1 MIANLVFKYGPL
13 TTTQIYELACCENIT
28 GSYENTSR
36 LKQSVDNSIKSLFHN
51 THILRMNPFTYE
63 WEFNAN
69 GVYVEGIIEPKRKFV
84 TQKFFIKPS
93 ELQYEQLG
101 NGMDYVYAI
110 YSPNN
115 RLYAAINKQGY
126 FPIKIGKTKNL
137 IRRIDR
143 LSESGPGML
152 AIGLAIKTNKATNL
166 ESNIHTQLTLR
177 GRSIEI
183 PGRKE
188 WFLTNLDE
196 VRSIYKKS
204 NWLERK

>member
-1 MIANLVFKYGPL
+1 M
-13 TTTQIYELACCENIT
+13 
-28 GSYENTSR
+28 YENTSR
-36 LKQSVDNSIKSLFHN
+36 IKYSVSSSIQSLFCN

-69 GVYVEGIIEPKRKFV
+69 GLYVDGIIEYQRKFV

-93 ELQYEQLG
+93 AIQYEQLG
-101 NGMDYVYAI
+101 HGIDYVYAI
-110 YSPNN
+110 YSPSN
-115 RLYAAINKQGY
+115 RFDAAINKQDC
-126 FPIKIGKTKNL
+126 FPIKIGKTNNL
-137 IRRIDR
+137 MRRISN

-152 AIGLAIKTNKATNL
+152 VIGLAIRTNKSTNL
-166 ESNIHTQLTLR
+166 ESTIHTQLAMR

-196 VRSIYKKS
+196 VKSIYKKL
-204 NWLERK
+204 NLLVRK

>member
-1 MIANLVFKYGPL
+1 
-13 TTTQIYELACCENIT
+13 
-28 GSYENTSR
+28 
-36 LKQSVDNSIKSLFHN
+36 
-51 THILRMNPFTYE
+51 
-63 WEFNAN
+63 
-69 GVYVEGIIEPKRKFV
+69 
-84 TQKFFIKPS
+84 
-93 ELQYEQLG
+93 
-101 NGMDYVYAI
+101 MDYVYAI

-137 IRRIDR
+137 IRRIDS